1 MTPLLF
7 SKPRALIALFLLT
20 LLWPAFGA
28 AQAGSGLRLPPQVN
42 TAQALSDGQALVAD
56 LLTRMP
62 EPSLRTNTLRI
73 RAANG
78 AQREVPVKFMVLLTD
93 TNWMSTYET
102 LVSRNSPAYSK
113 LVVYSNGTQPN
124 RYELTDSKGKRYP
137 KANQTMIPFA
147 GSDFWVVDLGLE
159 FLHWPRQLLLRKE
172 LRKGQS
178 CDVLE
183 SINPNP
189 APGAYSRVVSWIDID
204 TGGIV
209 HADAYDASDKLLK
222 FFAPSEL
229 QKVEGRMQVK
239 EIEMRNRQER
249 TRSWVTFDLRS

>member
-1 MTPLLF
+1 MKLTVF
-7 SKPRALIALFLLT
+7 RALLCLWLIT
-20 LLWPAFGA
+20 LMNPAFGA
-28 AQAGSGLRLPPQVN
+28 AQAGSGLRLPPEVN
-42 TAQALSDGQALVAD
+42 LEQAQRDGQALVSD
-56 LLTRMP
+56 LLSRMP

-73 RAANG
+73 RDATG
-78 AQREVPVKFMVLLTD
+78 SQREVPVKFMVLLTD
-93 TNWMSTYET
+93 TNWISAYET
-102 LVSRNSPAYSK
+102 LIPPGSPGYSK
-113 LVVYSNGTQPN
+113 LVVFSNSDRPNVYHFTDRKGTRTLKSN
-124 RYELTDSKGKRYP
+124 EAMVS
-137 KANQTMIPFA
+137 FA
-147 GSDFWVVDLGLE
+147 GSDFWVADLGLE
-159 FLHWPRQLLLRKE
+159 FLHWPKQFLLRKE

-183 SINPNP
+183 SVNPNP
-189 APGAYSRVVSWIDID
+189 VRGAYSRVVSWIDID

-222 FFAPSEL
+222 FFEPSEL